1 MTPSSMRREG
11 AMRCDCGAHLLFV
24 LQVRAVPDPVPVA
37 CPRCGRD
44 VLDERGQQIVSVIA
58 VAGAVGK

>member
-1 MTPSSMRREG
+1 
-11 AMRCDCGAHLLFV
+11 MRCDCGAHLLFV